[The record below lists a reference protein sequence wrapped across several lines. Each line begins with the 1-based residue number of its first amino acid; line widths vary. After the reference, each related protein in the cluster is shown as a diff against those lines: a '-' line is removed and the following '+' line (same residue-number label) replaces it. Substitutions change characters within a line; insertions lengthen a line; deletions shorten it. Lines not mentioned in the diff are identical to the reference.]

1 MKIRTFKNAWPH
13 IDDSAYVDPQ
23 ASVIGDVAI
32 GPDSSV
38 WPMTVVRGDVNRI
51 RIGARSNIQDGTVI
65 HVTHRHPGNPQGYG
79 ATIGDDVTIGH
90 RVVVHGC
97 TIGNECLIGIG
108 AIILDGAVVQDR
120 VLVGA
125 GSLVTEGKVL
135 ESGYLYLG
143 SPARQV
149 RTLTEQELG
158 WFKYS
163 AQHYVQLKNDH
174 LVSV

>member
-1 MKIRTFKNAWPH
+1 MKLRTYKESWPH
-13 IDDSAYVDPQ
+13 VDDTAYVDAQ
-23 ASVIGDVAI
+23 AAVIGDVVI

-38 WPMTVVRGDVNRI
+38 WPMAVVRGDVNHI
-51 RIGARSNIQDGTVI
+51 RIGARSNVQDGSVI
-65 HVTHRHPGNPQGYG
+65 HVTHAHAELPQGH
-79 ATIGDDVTIGH
+79 ATVIGDDVTIGH
-90 RVVVHGC
+90 RVVIHGC

-108 AIILDGAVVQDR
+108 AVILDGAVLQDR

-149 RTLTEQELG
+149 RALSDDEIKR
-158 WFKYS
+158 FKYS
-163 AQHYVQLKNDH
+163 AQHYVNLKHDY
-174 LVSV
+174 LISG